1 MISTIRRLVRNRTS
15 PKQRRTPPTVRL
27 QLHPLEERTVPSTL
41 LVDDDRRQF
50 RNASFTTIQSAVN
63 AARPG
68 DLVYVA
74 KGVYQEQIVFP
85 SAKSNVRLLDAGGAL
100 IAALP
105 GVGDGSGAIVH
116 VNGAQGVTISG
127 FTITGGVGTPNLQ
140 FGVLVDHGGSATISY
155 NHIFNIQTSPL
166 GTNQGAAAI
175 QIGESSTGTP
185 GVGNVFG
192 NRIENYQKGGIV
204 VIAAGSNADVTAN
217 TVRGIGPTT
226 VIAQNGIQVSDGAT
240 GRVRYNTV
248 SGNQFVSTTTEGV
261 GILVFNTANVRVEFN
276 TVTTSDEGILV
287 DESTGV
293 IVQYNTS
300 NKNTLNGIGVL
311 GGSGNQVRFNTTLQ
325 NRFDG
330 INLEETTNNLVD
342 GNTAW
347 LNGRDGIAMEPDATG
362 NVIRRNSAFRNGRFD
377 LSDGSPGVANVFS
390 QNSFKTR
397 GFPVATTSG
406 RLGTAV

>member
-1 MISTIRRLVRNRTS
+1 MISTIRRLASNRKA
-15 PKQRRTPPTVRL
+15 PNHRRTPPSVRL
-27 QLHPLEERTVPSTL
+27 RLQPLEERAVPSTL

-50 RNASFTTIQSAVN
+50 RNAPFTSIQAAVN
-63 AARPG
+63 AAHSG
-68 DLVYVA
+68 DLIYVA

-85 SAKSNVRLLDAGGAL
+85 STLQSVFLLNAGGAL
-100 IAALP
+100 IGALP
-105 GVGDGSGAIVH
+105 GAGDGSGAIIH
-116 VNGAQGVTISG
+116 VNGAQNITITG
-127 FTITGGVGTPNLQ
+127 FTITGGVGTADLE

-155 NHIFNIQTSPL
+155 NHIINIQTNPL

-204 VIAAGSNADVTAN
+204 VIGAGSNADVTAN
-217 TVRGIGPTT
+217 TVRGAGPTM

-248 SGNQFVSTTTEGV
+248 SGNQFISTTTEGV

-287 DESTGV
+287 DTSTGV

-311 GGSGNQVRFNTTLQ
+311 GGSGNLVKFNTTLQ

-330 INLEETTNNLVD
+330 INLEDTTGNTVD

-347 LNGRDGIAMEPDATG
+347 NNGRDGIAMESTARG
-362 NVIRRNSAFRNGRFD
+362 NLIRRNSAFRNGRFD
-377 LSDGSPGVANVFS
+377 LSDASPGVANTFA
-390 QNSFKTR
+390 QNSAKTK
-397 GFPVATTSG
+397 
-406 RLGTAV
+406 GTPAAA